1 MVPYAIAVAGD
12 YAESVCASA
21 KIVVRGFP
29 VRTRF
34 TPPMVNAVQTVTIT
48 NALRIAETQPH
59 VAEGHSPRARW
70 KVNGISQV
78 EGSAVSCN
86 ALDVY
91 QNRSRSSRSPR
102 RIHRRKTAVG

>member
-34 TPPMVNAVQTVTIT
+34 TPPPVNAVQTVTIT
-48 NALRIAETQPH
+48 HTLRIAETQPH
-59 VAEGHSPRARW
+59 VAKGRSPRSRW
-70 KVNGISQV
+70 KVNGASEV
-78 EGSAVSCN
+78 DRRAVSRN

-91 QNRSRSSRSPR
+91 QNRSRSSRRQR
-102 RIHRRKTAVG
+102 RIDRRKP